1 MNEQQTFDLTVVGA
15 AFILPWLVLAVLG
28 WIFYRTGVAL
38 RPFESVLIMR
48 FGKCIEEI
56 QTPGF
61 HFRPQLWIPGY
72 SKLRVSKQMMYERIQ
87 DLHLNDLDG
96 TTLRV
101 DLWVECKVVDAKRS
115 VFAVESWLDA
125 LKNLIIHSVVSKAGS
140 IRLETILSDRKNFI
154 QDILNEVSLEAKNWG
169 ISVEQ
174 LWIQDVRLL
183 PEISKQFFDRVAAQ
197 LELKKARVEEI
208 GKIRVQ
214 ILQAETEK
222 TIAQYQ
228 ATARSM
234 QPQAV
239 GRAYQKLNRTP
250 GVMTAYEKLYQL
262 SLLQP
267 QKVVSFV
274 GFKDSEVRA
283 LDALMIPHENG
294 SAPQKMNSGH
304 GQH

>member
-1 MNEQQTFDLTVVGA
+1 MNEQTLDLTVIGT
-15 AFILPWLVLAVLG
+15 AFILPWLAWALLG
-28 WIFYRTGVAL
+28 WISYRTGVAL
-38 RPFESVLIMR
+38 RPFESVLILR

-61 HFRPQLWIPGY
+61 HLRPHLWIPGY
-72 SKLRVSKQMMYERIQ
+72 SKLRVSKQMMFERIQ
-87 DLHLNDLDG
+87 DLHINDLDG
-96 TTLRV
+96 TTLRI
-101 DLWVECKVVDAKRS
+101 DLWIECKVIDAKRS
-115 VFAVESWLDA
+115 VFAVESWMDA

-140 IRLETILSDRKNFI
+140 VRLETILSDRKKFI
-154 QDILNEVSLEAKNWG
+154 QDILDEVSAEAKTWG

-208 GKIRVQ
+208 GKIKVQ
-214 ILQAETEK
+214 ILKAETEK
-222 TIAQYQ
+222 TVAQYQ

-234 QPQAV
+234 LPQAV

-267 QKVVSFV
+267 QKLVSFV

-283 LDALMIPHENG
+283 LDALMIPAEG
-294 SAPQKMNSGH
+294 ESAPRKSNPGH
-304 GQH
+304 GH